1 MISGVYPAACCGIHG
16 QRLQADTT
24 RVFFGRHHIFQ
35 QAAEGHPSQLLR
47 NLSSHKGER
56 PGAALAFL
64 PALKDGV
71 SREVRD
77 DSLNGVEGIVIF
89 IHVDICQATPRRLEG
104 CRRSAEQENLQP
116 FLLDRQKD
124 SNYYAD

>member
-1 MISGVYPAACCGIHG
+1 MRLY
-16 QRLQADTT
+16 QRLKVALVKNT
-24 RVFFGRHHIFQ
+24 
-35 QAAEGHPSQLLR
+35 ELR
-47 NLSSHKGER
+47 LKRGKG
-56 PGAALAFL
+56 L
-64 PALKDGV
+64 ALKDGV